1 MPQPLKLAI
10 AGALG
15 RMGRQM
21 GCEYVQSF
29 MFGAPMPGDQV
40 LKTLKEQYP
49 LTQA

>member
-1 MPQPLKLAI
+1 VVAEGI
-10 AGALG
+10 SDERDALEL
-15 RMGRQM
+15 RQM